1 MATLAFL
8 PHLMWMLLLRA
19 TLTVLVPHFLGSLP
33 EIESNNP
40 GGVFPGQQTLLDST
54 SDSSDHHPA
63 PGMFSPGL
71 CRLALRLL

>member
-8 PHLMWMLLLRA
+8 PHLVWVLLLRA

-40 GGVFPGQQTLLDST
+40 GECSQVNKLSLVQHQIPLITIQPLA
-54 SDSSDHHPA
+54 H
-63 PGMFSPGL
+63 SPGP
-71 CRLALRLL
+71 CRLGL